1 MKMLIAIL
9 TVCLLVGA
17 VSLQAQD
24 GKYMHSE
31 IYKLTFSE
39 EVMIQIGGAKENKST
54 SEWEKGSKVGKNEI
68 DPALFAEMKK
78 ATSGDYKIEIE
89 KKKIGTL
96 RGMQV
101 TNVETGKVLKG
112 IYNEKDNKFTFGA
125 MKSSKQNGATKTDI
139 GIIVGKFSDDK
150 KTIQDGEFGIGFV
163 LGKSG
168 QMLSSRAVFYFTAQ
182 EVAKKK

>member
-1 MKMLIAIL
+1 MKKLIAIL
-9 TVCLLVGA
+9 TVSLLVGA

-39 EVMIQIGGAKENKST
+39 EVMIQIGAAKENKST
-54 SEWEKGSKVGKNEI
+54 TEWEKGSKVGKHDI
-68 DPALFAEMKK
+68 DPALFEEMQK
-78 ATSGDYKIEIE
+78 ATSGDYKIQIE

-96 RGMQV
+96 HGMQV

-125 MKSSKQNGATKTDI
+125 AKTTQKNGASKTDV

-150 KTIQDGEFGIGFV
+150 KSIQNGEFGIGFIV
-163 LGKSG
+163 GKSA
-168 QMLSSRAVFYFTAQ
+168 QVLSARAVFYFTAQ
-182 EVAKKK
+182 VAKK